1 MTVYKGFMRQYFTY
15 EKYFTILCF
24 FTVYSRI
31 ELPETEQTKA
41 ESTKTGEKAA
51 FSLITERPLITKVT

>member
-1 MTVYKGFMRQYFTY
+1 MTVYKGFMRQYFTC
-15 EKYFTILCF
+15 EKYFT